1 MEREF
6 LPREGCRIQVGATGR
21 DQDVGEEGQLELVDS
36 EWELASGALV
46 HADL

>member
-6 LPREGCRIQVGATGR
+6 LPRKGCRVHVGVPGKV
-21 DQDVGEEGQLELVDS
+21 QDVGEEGQLELVDS
-36 EWELASGALV
+36 EWELVSGPLV